1 MTPFDLLFD
10 LERDHVRLVA
20 AIERAVERAEDA
32 AAFGARAEEVS
43 DWSVGRHLEHLLL
56 SDRGILDWLAPVAR
70 GEAPDPPGRGRG
82 RDHGAGPGPS
92 AVEGPG
98 GPTPVGWLVLATGWI
113 PRGRGS
119 APSMTVPEGRDRSK
133 VAAGLREVLSTARGL
148 SDGLDR
154 LDEATGRMPH
164 PALGAFTPGQWLRF
178 ARIHHEH
185 HEKIYEDVLRGA
197 F

>member
-10 LERDHVRLVA
+10 LERDHGRLVA
-20 AIERAVERAEDA
+20 AAERAVERAEDA
-32 AAFGARAEEVS
+32 AAYGALAEEVS

-56 SDRGILDWLAPVAR
+56 SDRGILDWLAPIAR
-70 GEAPDPPGRGRG
+70 GEAPGPSVSGRGSAPG
-82 RDHGAGPGPS
+82 TPAGDGPGG
-92 AVEGPG
+92 AG
-98 GPTPVGWLVLATGWI
+98 GPTPVGWLVLVTGWI

-119 APSMTVPEGRDRSK
+119 APRMTVPEGRERTE
-133 VAAGLREVLSTARGL
+133 VAAGLRAVLESARRL
-148 SDGLDR
+148 ADDLER

-185 HEKIYEDVLRGA
+185 HEKIYEDVLRRA
-197 F
+197 L